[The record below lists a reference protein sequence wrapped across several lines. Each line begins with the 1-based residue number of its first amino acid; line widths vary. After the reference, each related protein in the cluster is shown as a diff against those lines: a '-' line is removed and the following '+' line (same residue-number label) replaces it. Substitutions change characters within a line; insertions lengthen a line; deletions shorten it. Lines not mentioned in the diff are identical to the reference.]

1 MVHIVEDQQKAQKA
15 LTPGQKENGKSLE
28 EATLLK
34 ALPKS
39 RLKVCKGENFK
50 IHYLFSFMLYF
61 FFHYSVL

>member
-1 MVHIVEDQQKAQKA
+1 MVHIVEDQQKARKA
-15 LTPGQKENGKSLE
+15 LMPGQKGNGKTPE

-50 IHYLFSFMLYF
+50 IH
-61 FFHYSVL
+61 